1 MYLVHSRFLTSGRET
16 SWSLQLE
23 SFCPPE
29 LAPDLATALCPPSF
43 WQAVGAAPTKRYA
56 HLPAPTAGHH
66 GHSVATA
73 ASLGSVLLGME
84 VRPWGFR
91 KTLTL
96 EQR

>member
-1 MYLVHSRFLTSGRET
+1 MYLVHSRFLTSGSET
-16 SWSLQLE
+16 SWSLQPE
-23 SFCPPE
+23 SFYPPE

-56 HLPAPTAGHH
+56 HPAAPTAGHD

-84 VRPWGFR
+84 VRPWGFC
-91 KTLTL
+91 KTSTP
-96 EQR
+96 EQQ